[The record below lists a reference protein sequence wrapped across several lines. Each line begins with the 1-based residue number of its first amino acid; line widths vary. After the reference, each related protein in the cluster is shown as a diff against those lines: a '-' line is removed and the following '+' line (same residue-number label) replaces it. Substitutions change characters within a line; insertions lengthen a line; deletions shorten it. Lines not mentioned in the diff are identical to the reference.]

1 MQQIILVE
9 LKKSLEEE
17 RDRLVADLKS
27 IARPRPSVAGEW
39 DTQFPKFEP
48 VETGSHASQDEEADE
63 VEEYET
69 RLAAEGS
76 LETRLLAIMRALER
90 IAHGTYGKCGTCS
103 QPIPLERLRANPA
116 AEYDIP
122 HEKRP
127 ES

>member
-1 MQQIILVE
+1 MILAE

-17 RDRLVADLKS
+17 RDRLVTDLKS
-27 IARPRPSVAGEW
+27 IARPHPGVAGEW

-48 VETGSHASQDEEADE
+48 TESGSHTSLEEEADE
-63 VEEYET
+63 VEEYEN

-76 LETRLLAIMRALER
+76 LETRLLAINRALER
-90 IAHGTYGKCGTCS
+90 IAHGTFGKCATCS

-116 AEYDIP
+116 AEHDMP
-122 HEKRP
+122 HEKRI